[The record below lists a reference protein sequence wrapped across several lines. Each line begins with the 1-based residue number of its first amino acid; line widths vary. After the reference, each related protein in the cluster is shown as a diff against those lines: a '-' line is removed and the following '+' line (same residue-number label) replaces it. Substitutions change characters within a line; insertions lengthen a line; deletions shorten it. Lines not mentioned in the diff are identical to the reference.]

1 MIFSINSSPLA
12 GKEGKYVTSRQL
24 RERLMK
30 ELQRNVALR
39 VKTMDSGDTF
49 AVSGRGILHLAVLIE
64 TMRREGFELS
74 VGKPRVVTKE
84 IDGQASEP
92 FETLVVEVPTD
103 KFGPVME
110 MVGNRRGE
118 LQEMTSRGDFTLAK
132 FVIPSRGLIGFRTK
146 LLNATQGTAIINH
159 RFLEFRP
166 IEGEIPRRQNGV
178 MVSMVPGKAVGFA
191 LNTLQ
196 VRAEMFVAP
205 GDQVY
210 EGMIV
215 GENVR
220 DNDLPVNPTREKALT
235 NMRASGS
242 DENILLKPP
251 RQFSL
256 EASLEYVEDDELV
269 EITPTKIRLRKILLS
284 ENDRKRAV
292 RATAR

>member
-1 MIFSINSSPLA
+1 
-12 GKEGKYVTSRQL
+12 
-24 RERLMK
+24 
-30 ELQRNVALR
+30 
-39 VKTMDSGDTF
+39 
-49 AVSGRGILHLAVLIE
+49 
-64 TMRREGFELS
+64 
-74 VGKPRVVTKE
+74 
-84 IDGQASEP
+84 
-92 FETLVVEVPTD
+92 
-103 KFGPVME
+103 
-110 MVGNRRGE
+110 
-118 LQEMTSRGDFTLAK
+118 
-132 FVIPSRGLIGFRTK
+132 
-146 LLNATQGTAIINH
+146 
-159 RFLEFRP
+159 
-166 IEGEIPRRQNGV
+166 